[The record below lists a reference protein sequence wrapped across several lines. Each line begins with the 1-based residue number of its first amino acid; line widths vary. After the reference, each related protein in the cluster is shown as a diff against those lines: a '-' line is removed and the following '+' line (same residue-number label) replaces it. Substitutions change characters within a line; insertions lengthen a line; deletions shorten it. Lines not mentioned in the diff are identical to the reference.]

1 MGKKEEWAE
10 RLAGWQKLPNG
21 DIAYL
26 PFVASAVLPMA
37 QGVGLAIRFV
47 GSRSGQTQPQQLQVV
62 VGLQDARELAR
73 LILAAADDVEREM
86 TPPDVTN

>member
-21 DIAYL
+21 DIALL
-26 PFVASAVLPMA
+26 PFLESAVMPMA
-37 QGVGLAIRFV
+37 QGVGLAIRYL
-47 GSRSGQTQPQQLQVV
+47 GTRSGQSPLQQLQVAV
-62 VGLQDARELAR
+62 APQDAREMAR
-73 LILAAADDVEREM
+73 LLLAAADDVEREM